1 MANMLAWLTGRD
13 DQAATPSPVQYG
25 DGQPSLTAYHPSPS
39 EQFGNWISDALGA
52 GPNASL
58 AHQNFAQGV
67 PSVLSLFPPLGVGL
81 SAADFAHARAAND
94 PVGAAAAA
102 IGLIPGAGPEARAG
116 MQVVKKAVA
125 DAPNFEKWLQQTVNS
140 SLPSKEGYT
149 LSSAANKDFPEAA
162 KDYFVHDPTGNKVGE
177 LTHVAEEIR
186 DKYSTTP
193 AHWQLSMEGVAPK
206 AGSSL
211 DDLMNYIPGWHKQ
224 TITEKGAKLPVLDY
238 EKDDNGLYHIFDAMT
253 GKTLKVVDSH

>member
-140 SLPSKEGYT
+140 SQNLGH
-149 LSSAANKDFPEAA
+149 LQ
-162 KDYFVHDPTGNKVGE
+162 
-177 LTHVAEEIR
+177 
-186 DKYSTTP
+186 
-193 AHWQLSMEGVAPK
+193 QLSDRTDSRGRAGGESRNASGKESCCRCPK
-206 AGSSL
+206 
-211 DDLMNYIPGWHKQ
+211 
-224 TITEKGAKLPVLDY
+224 
-238 EKDDNGLYHIFDAMT
+238 F
-253 GKTLKVVDSH
+253 